1 MSAATATPSVIVLG
15 GANGAGKSTSAPSLL
30 RDALEV
36 TELVNAD
43 AIAGGLSAFRPETV
57 AVAAG
62 RIMLSR
68 MRQLAEARENFAFET
83 TLASR
88 SLAPWLRGL
97 QRGGY
102 HVHLVFLWL
111 RSADLA
117 VIRVA
122 ERVQL
127 GGHDVAEEI
136 VRRRYEK
143 GLRNFFGLYMPLADG
158 WQFFDTS
165 DTGDP
170 RQLAAG
176 NGMDVRMLD
185 DATIWRKLLESY
197 HG

>member
-1 MSAATATPSVIVLG
+1 MSAATAAPHVIVVG
-15 GANGAGKSTSAPSLL
+15 GANGAGKSTSAPALL
-30 RDALEV
+30 RDALDV
-36 TELVNAD
+36 TEFVNAD

-57 AVAAG
+57 GVAAG
-62 RIMLSR
+62 RIMLGR
-68 MRQLAEARENFAFET
+68 MRHLAAAHENFAFET

-88 SLAPWLRGL
+88 SFAPWLRGL
-97 QRGGY
+97 QRAGY
-102 HVHLVFLWL
+102 RVHLVFLWL

-122 ERVQL
+122 ERVRL
-127 GGHDVAEEI
+127 GGHDVPEKI
-136 VRRRYEK
+136 VRRRYDK

-170 RQLAAG
+170 RQVAAG
-176 NGMDVRMLD
+176 NGMNVRALD
-185 DATIWRKLLESY
+185 DPALWGRLTESY